1 MLAVLLL
8 LEEKIENNNR
18 TIKENN
24 YINISDLNFA
34 MQPQLQRKNKS
45 SHLEMFLEN
54 SFSIE

>member
-34 MQPQLQRKNKS
+34 
-45 SHLEMFLEN
+45 
-54 SFSIE
+54 I

>member
-34 MQPQLQRKNKS
+34 M
-45 SHLEMFLEN
+45 
-54 SFSIE
+54 